1 MHCSIGSRSHSDTI
15 EVINRMPTY
24 EYLCKTC
31 SHRFEMWQKM
41 TDDPLE
47 ICPECGGHIRRVYY
61 PAGIVF
67 KGSGFYKTDHRSSA
81 AVAEA
86 NGHQATKQE
95 NGTNGTDTAASETKT
110 PGESKESKSTA
121 NESHPV
127 GGTANSSSKS
137 TQPSEN
143 KVTAT
148 AKKG

>member
-1 MHCSIGSRSHSDTI
+1 MHCSIGSRSHSDNI

-31 SHRFEMWQKM
+31 SHRFETWQKM

-47 ICPECGGHIRRVYY
+47 ICPECGGYIRRVYY

-81 AVAEA
+81 AVAET

-110 PGESKESKSTA
+110 SGESKESKSIA
-121 NESHPV
+121 SESN
-127 GGTANSSSKS
+127 GSKS

-143 KVTAT
+143 KVTAA